1 MDVNLTE
8 NAKCLRIYI
17 GESDLW
23 QGKPLYY
30 VLLEVFLKGGIA
42 GATVTRAIAG
52 FGAQSRIHTATILR
66 LSEDLP
72 LVIEVVDSSEKI
84 SKVLDKVY
92 PMVREGLILLEDVKV
107 IKYTHRY
114 LNPLPADRLV
124 SDVMT
129 RDIKIL
135 SPLQTVRQ
143 AWEQMLKQ
151 QIKAMPVVNDEGKVI
166 GILTDEDLMIRTG
179 ITQRLSISKQ
189 LDEATIKQE
198 LGQLESTPLLVAGI
212 MSKPVITVNAESTLG
227 FAVNLM
233 KKHQLKRLPVVDTFG
248 KLVGNISRFDI
259 LRLVVPTSTKELSP
273 LLISGSINQ
282 VSDIMSKTVPTVF
295 ESDDVATIIH
305 TLLENNSHRLI
316 VLDENNQ
323 VSGILSDTDVITR
336 LPSTSQSSILAAFK
350 KIVQSPISSAVAR
363 DLMTPNPITAT
374 PDLPIAT
381 AIQKMI
387 KDGRKWMVIIDQNK
401 HPVGLLDRQMLL
413 ESLASIPP
421 TIN

>member
-212 MSKPVITVNAESTLG
+212 MSKPVITVSAESTLG